1 MIINSES
8 VARELMD
15 KRSAIYSDRPVVR
28 TNELYVLLVIIQ
40 QVLDLLTRQDWN
52 GFQYYIPSVWRN
64 IATTPHD
71 LPPSPEG

>member
-40 QVLDLLTRQDWN
+40 QDLDLLTRQDWN
-52 GFQYYIPSVWRN
+52 GFQYYIPSVWRHT
-64 IATTPHD
+64 ATTPHD